1 MSADAVISRFNPVVA
16 AVLRSPFHWL
26 LSPGLLLLS
35 YTGRVSGRRVTIP
48 VGYQRSGDRVT
59 ILVSEASAKR
69 WWRNFREP
77 ADVSLRIRGRN
88 RRGRAELVP
97 PDAPAFRESAE
108 RTLRRVPG
116 MRRVFK
122 VDFDRRRGLT
132 PEQLRRLAHE
142 IAVVVIHLDPS
153 D

>member
-1 MSADAVISRFNPVVA
+1 MSADAVISRFNPIVA
-16 AVLRSPFHWL
+16 SILRSPFHWL
-26 LSPGLLLLS
+26 LSPGLILLS
-35 YTGRVSGRRVTIP
+35 YSGRVSGRRFTIP

-59 ILVSEASAKR
+59 VMVSEAPAKH

-77 ADVSLRIRGRN
+77 ADVSLRLRGRN

-116 MRRVFK
+116 MGRVFK

-132 PEQLRRLAHE
+132 PEQLQHLAGE
-142 IAVVVIHLDPS
+142 IAVVEIQLDPS